1 MIKQPNMKMIG
12 LFVVISVL
20 SLVLMFGY
28 FFKSRFNDNDATVVM
43 FFDESVQGLDVGA
56 PVLFKGVKIGEVTSV
71 KLIFNLKKRSS
82 LISVYAKI
90 YGDKSLVTDTTDE
103 NERLK
108 RFIEDGLRAQ
118 LEVNSIITGQLLIEL
133 DLRPDTKVILHPE
146 EARHVHEIPTIA
158 SPIEELSKSLQE
170 MPISKIVQDIH
181 HITQTLD
188 TNLPPLL
195 EEMTATVKTLG
206 ELLGESKSGTPGA
219 LGQINKTATDVGK
232 MAQTLDNFVGENSSS
247 ISAMIESFSAAAV
260 SLKNLTD
267 YLQINP
273 SSIVTGKGK

>member
-1 MIKQPNMKMIG
+1 MIKQPNMKLIG
-12 LFVVISVL
+12 LFVVISIL
-20 SLVLMFGY
+20 SLIFMFGY
-28 FFKSRFNDNDATVVM
+28 FFKSRFNENDTTVVM

-71 KLIFNLKKRSS
+71 KLIFNLKKRNS

-90 YGDKSLVTDTTDE
+90 YDNKSLITDTTDE
-103 NERLK
+103 NERLE

-146 EARHVHEIPTIA
+146 EAHHVHEIPTIA

-188 TNLPPLL
+188 TNLPHLL

-273 SSIVTGKGK
+273 SAVITGKGK

>member
-1 MIKQPNMKMIG
+1 MIKQPNMKLIG
-12 LFVVISVL
+12 LFILISIT
-20 SLVLMFGY
+20 SLFLLFAY
-28 FFKSRFNDNDATVVM
+28 FLKSTFNSNDTTVVM

-71 KLIFNLKKRSS
+71 KLIFNLKKRTS

-90 YGDKSLVTDTTDE
+90 YDNKSLITDTTDKD
-103 NERLK
+103 ERLK

-146 EARHVHEIPTIA
+146 EAHHVHEIPTIA

-170 MPISKIVQDIH
+170 MPISNIVQDVH

-188 TNLPPLL
+188 TLLPPLL
-195 EEMTATVKTLG
+195 EEMTATVQALG
-206 ELLGESKSGTPGA
+206 ELLGESKSDTPGT
-219 LGQINKTATDVGK
+219 LGQINKAASDMGK

-273 SSIVTGKGK
+273 SSIITGKDY